1 MRSRS
6 KRVSHVFFLE
16 KNITNSL
23 VFNIN
28 INNMLSLIINA
39 VYEGSNCYTNDCK
52 NILHAQPTQILY
64 FLYYFATFENPK
76 KKVFYCVS
84 VVKKSNPY

>member
-64 FLYYFATFENPK
+64 FNPK